1 MLATLPIG
9 RIVRMHQ
16 VEMSGEQGKDTE
28 MPSKDPSGA
37 ALDADDRDAV
47 EVTAQAPGTEAVWN
61 ALRAVVDPEL
71 GSDIVSLGMV
81 RDVMVAEGVARIS
94 IALTTAACPLRD
106 QLRHDVTTTAE
117 RAPGITRVEIVMGAM
132 DQDERSALMD
142 RARLAAQ
149 DRALAIDLPMST
161 RVLGIVSGKGGVGKS
176 SVSVNLAVALAGQ
189 GATVGILDADIWGF
203 SVPRMLGVEGPLAV
217 RNKKMVPHERVV
229 GHGLVK
235 IVSMGFLSGEDDA
248 IMWRG
253 LMLNRAVQH
262 FLEDVAWGDLDYLI
276 VDMPPGTG
284 DVQMGLARMVPRCE
298 LVIVTTPAL
307 GAQKVAGRA
316 ADMARRGHL
325 RIAGVIENMAGFT
338 ADDGKIYAIF
348 GAGGGQRLADEIGV
362 PLICSIP
369 IDPGVARGGDSGNPV
384 ALDSTSPLAE
394 VFADLARTVLNQIAP
409 TSNMESC
416 SARLIDN
423 VRQALTRPGGSA
435 SERLPSRA

>member
-1 MLATLPIG
+1 MA
-9 RIVRMHQ
+9 
-16 VEMSGEQGKDTE
+16 GELGKDANTSRE
-28 MPSKDPSGA
+28 ESSAGLEPGELIP
-37 ALDADDRDAV
+37 RR
-47 EVTAQAPGTEAVWN
+47 PGTEAVWN
-61 ALRAVVDPEL
+61 ALQAVVDPEL

-81 RDVMVAEGVARIS
+81 RDVAVADKVATIS

-106 QLRHDVTTTAE
+106 QLQRDVTAAGE
-117 RAPGITRVEIVMGAM
+117 RAPGIVHVEVVTGAM
-132 DQDERSALMD
+132 DQSERSALMA
-142 RARLAAQ
+142 RARRAAQ
-149 DRALAIDLPMST
+149 DRALTIALPTST

-176 SVSVNLAVALAGQ
+176 SVSVNLAVALAHE
-189 GATVGILDADIWGF
+189 GAIVGILDADIWGF
-203 SVPRMLGVEGPLAV
+203 SVPRMLGVEGPLEV
-217 RNKKMVPHERVV
+217 RNKKMVPHERVIAD
-229 GHGLVK
+229 GLVK

-338 ADDGKIYAIF
+338 ADDGKSYPIF
-348 GAGGGQRLADEIGV
+348 GVGGGQRLADEIGV

-369 IDPGVARGGDSGNPV
+369 IDPGVARGGDGGNPV
-384 ALDSTSPLAE
+384 ALDPTNPLAE
-394 VFADLARTVLNQIAP
+394 VFADLARTVRAQIAP

-416 SARLIDN
+416 SARLIEN
-423 VRQALTRPGGSA
+423 VRQALTTPSESP

>member
-1 MLATLPIG
+1 MN
-9 RIVRMHQ
+9 Q
-16 VEMSGEQGKDTE
+16 VEMAGEQGKGTG
-28 MPSKDPSGA
+28 DPGA
-37 ALDADDRDAV
+37 AARTDDEPDELPPHR
-47 EVTAQAPGTEAVWN
+47 PGTDGVWN
-61 ALRAVVDPEL
+61 ALQAVVDPEL

-81 RDVMVAEGVARIS
+81 RDVAVLDRVATIS

-106 QLRHDVTTTAE
+106 QLQRDVTAAAE
-117 RAPGITRVEIVMGAM
+117 RAPGIGRAEIVIGSM
-132 DQDERSALMD
+132 DQSERSALMA
-142 RARLAAQ
+142 RARRAAQ
-149 DRALAIDLPMST
+149 DRALEIDLPTST

-176 SVSVNLAVALAGQ
+176 SVSVNLAVALARE

-203 SVPRMLGVEGPLAV
+203 SVPRMLGVDGPLQV

-229 GHGLVK
+229 GDGLVK

-262 FLEDVAWGDLDYLI
+262 FLEDVAWGEIDYLI

-338 ADDGKIYAIF
+338 ADDGTTYPIF
-348 GAGGGQRLADEIGV
+348 GAGGGQRLADDIGV

-369 IDPGVARGGDSGNPV
+369 IDPGVARGGDGGNPV
-384 ALDSTSPLAE
+384 ALDPTSPLAQ
-394 VFADLARTVLNQIAP
+394 VFADLARTVRAQIAP
-409 TSNMESC
+409 TSNMEGC
-416 SARLIDN
+416 SARLIEN
-423 VRQALTRPGGSA
+423 VRQAITTQLDGA
-435 SERLPSRA
+435 SQQLPARA

>member
-1 MLATLPIG
+1 MIPTSLTS
-9 RIVRMHQ
+9 RIVRMKQ
-16 VEMSGEQGKDTE
+16 VELVGEQGKDTE
-28 MPSKDPSGA
+28 ASGNGARVTGSDPGGLA
-37 ALDADDRDAV
+37 ADRVAPRS
-47 EVTAQAPGTEAVWN
+47 PGTEALWN
-61 ALRAVVDPEL
+61 ALQAVVDPEL

-81 RDVMVAEGVARIS
+81 RDVTVTNGVATVS

-106 QLRHDVTTTAE
+106 QLRRDVAAAGE
-117 RAPGITRVEIVMGAM
+117 RAPGISHVEIVMGAM
-132 DQDERSALMD
+132 DQDERSALMG
-142 RARLAAQ
+142 RARRAAQ

-176 SVSVNLAVALAGQ
+176 SVSVNLAVALASQ

-203 SVPRMLGVEGPLAV
+203 SVPRMLGVEGPLEV

-229 GHGLVK
+229 GSGLVK

-262 FLEDVAWGDLDYLI
+262 FLEDVEWGDLDYLI

-338 ADDGKIYAIF
+338 ADDGKSYAIF

-369 IDPGVARGGDSGNPV
+369 IDPGVARGGDGGNPV
-384 ALDSTSPLAE
+384 ALDHTSPLAK
-394 VFADLARTVLNQIAP
+394 VFADLARTVRAQIAP

-423 VRQALTRPGGSA
+423 VRQALTRADETA

>member
-1 MLATLPIG
+1 MK
-9 RIVRMHQ
+9 Q
-16 VEMSGEQGKDTE
+16 VEMVGEQGKDTE
-28 MPSKDPSGA
+28 TSGSGA
-37 ALDADDRDAV
+37 RAAASDPIGLAADRV
-47 EVTAQAPGTEAVWN
+47 RPRSPGTEALWN
-61 ALRAVVDPEL
+61 ALQAVVDPEL

-81 RDVMVAEGVARIS
+81 RDVSVANGVATVS

-106 QLRHDVTTTAE
+106 QLRRDVTAAGE
-117 RAPGITRVEIVMGAM
+117 RAPGISHVEIVMGAM
-132 DQDERSALMD
+132 DQDERSALMA
-142 RARLAAQ
+142 RARRAAQ

-176 SVSVNLAVALAGQ
+176 SVSVNLAVALASQ

-203 SVPRMLGVEGPLAV
+203 SVPRMLGVEGPLEV

-229 GHGLVK
+229 GSGLVK

-369 IDPGVARGGDSGNPV
+369 IDPGVARGGDRGNPV
-384 ALDSTSPLAE
+384 ALDPTSPLAK
-394 VFADLARTVLNQIAP
+394 VFADLARTVRAQIAP

-423 VRQALTRPGGSA
+423 VRQALTRENESA

>member
-1 MLATLPIG
+1 MN
-9 RIVRMHQ
+9 Q
-16 VEMSGEQGKDTE
+16 VEMVDEQGKEAATSSVG
-28 MPSKDPSGA
+28 PQATSRDP
-37 ALDADDRDAV
+37 D
-47 EVTAQAPGTEAVWN
+47 ETAQRALGTEAVWN
-61 ALRAVVDPEL
+61 ALQVVVDPEL

-81 RDVMVAEGVARIS
+81 RDVTVADGIATIS

-106 QLRHDVTTTAE
+106 QLQRDVVAAGE
-117 RAPGITRVEIVMGAM
+117 RAPGIVHVELVMGAM
-132 DQDERSALMD
+132 DQSERSALMT
-142 RARLAAQ
+142 RARRAAQ

-176 SVSVNLAVALAGQ
+176 SVSVNLAVALARD

-203 SVPRMLGVEGPLAV
+203 SVPRMLGVEGPLEV
-217 RNKKMVPHERVV
+217 RNKKMVPHERVIGDGV
-229 GHGLVK
+229 VK

-338 ADDGKIYAIF
+338 ADDGKSYPIF

-369 IDPGVARGGDSGNPV
+369 IDPGVARGGDAGNPV
-384 ALDSTSPLAE
+384 ALDATSALAE
-394 VFADLARTVLNQIAP
+394 VFADLAGSIRAQIAP

-416 SARLIDN
+416 SARLIEN
-423 VRQALTRPGGSA
+423 VRQAVSAPRESA
-435 SERLPSRA
+435 SERLPTRA

>member
-1 MLATLPIG
+1 MN
-9 RIVRMHQ
+9 Q
-16 VEMSGEQGKDTE
+16 VEMVGEQGKDTE
-28 MPSKDPSGA
+28 TPSKDASGVA
-37 ALDADDRDAV
+37 PNADDRDAG
-47 EVTAQAPGTEAVWN
+47 ELTAQAPGTEAVWN

-81 RDVMVAEGVARIS
+81 RDVNVVEGVATIS

-106 QLRHDVTTTAE
+106 QLRRDVSTTAE

-132 DQDERSALMD
+132 DQGERSALMD
-142 RARLAAQ
+142 RARRAAQ

-176 SVSVNLAVALAGQ
+176 SVSVNLAVALARD
-189 GATVGILDADIWGF
+189 GAAVGILDADIWGF

-229 GHGLVK
+229 GPGLVK

-298 LVIVTTPAL
+298 LVIVTTPAI

-338 ADDGKIYAIF
+338 ADDGKSYAIF

-384 ALDSTSPLAE
+384 ALDSTSPLAV
-394 VFADLARTVLNQIAP
+394 VFADLARTVRSQIAP

-423 VRQALTRPGGSA
+423 VRRALTPPGESA